1 MIHVGAGVQLFVA
14 TVFALYVTFVAQAVY
29 DGIRDRMQFK
39 TAPVTTVEIVGIIVA
54 GAAVMAIGYDAVGAG
69 IMLGGLLALG
79 AMNLI
84 YMSAQTSRPA
94 VAAAHRTR

>member
-1 MIHVGAGVQLFVA
+1 MIHVGVQLFVA

-29 DGIRDRMQFK
+29 DGIRDRVQFK
-39 TAPVTTVEIVGIIVA
+39 TAPVTAIEIIGIVIA
-54 GAAVMAIGYDAVGAG
+54 GAAVMAIGYDAIGAG

-84 YMSAQTSRPA
+84 YMSARQSQPA
-94 VAAAHRTR
+94 ITVAHRTQ

>member
-39 TAPVTTVEIVGIIVA
+39 AAPVTTAEIVGVIVA

-84 YMSAQTSRPA
+84 YMSARTAQPSH
-94 VAAAHRTR
+94 AAAHAR